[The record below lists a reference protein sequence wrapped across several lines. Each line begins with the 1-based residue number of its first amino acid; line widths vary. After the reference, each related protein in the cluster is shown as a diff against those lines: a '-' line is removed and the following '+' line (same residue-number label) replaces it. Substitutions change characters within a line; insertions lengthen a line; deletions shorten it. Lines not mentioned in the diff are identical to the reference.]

1 VDLAGDAPAL
11 LRPGGVPVEA
21 IEAVL
26 GRALVAGERRAPGVL
41 PAHYAPRTALLLSEA
56 PEADAA
62 AARARG
68 LRVAVLPAAPDAA
81 AHARG
86 LYAALRA
93 LDAEGVDLL
102 VAGVAV
108 EAGLGRAVNDRLR
121 RAARGAGSAS

>member
-1 VDLAGDAPAL
+1 MSSQSSLEVTRPAT
-11 LRPGGVPVEA
+11 GA
-21 IEAVL
+21 Q
-26 GRALVAGERRAPGVL
+26 
-41 PAHYAPRTALLLSEA
+41 
-56 PEADAA
+56 ADC
-62 AARARG
+62 
-68 LRVAVLPAAPDAA
+68 AVLPAAPDAA